1 MQQIWGRPHSAT
13 WTGITGFDVEA
24 TDGSIGTVDESSAA
38 GGGAYIVVDTGHW
51 IFGRKRLIPAG
62 AVRQVDEAGTKVWVG
77 LTKDQIERGPDF
89 EESHRQRVD
98 DESYSFYGQHIV

>member
-51 IFGRKRLIPAG
+51 IFGHKRLVPGGVIDRIDRQRETVF
-62 AVRQVDEAGTKVWVG
+62 VR
-77 LTKDQIERGPDF
+77 LTKEQVTNAPRLDVTNRELRGK
-89 EESHRQRVD
+89 D
-98 DESYSFYGQHIV
+98 DDTYYENPVG